1 MKTAIYRDGG
11 LAPTY
16 FPYNFHVNMSRL
28 TALFPIADWL
38 KTYNRQDFNSDL
50 FAGIIT
56 AILLA
61 PQGIAYAI
69 LAGLPPQLGLY
80 ASILPPVLYALFGT
94 SRTLSVGPASI
105 AAIMLASV
113 LNTPGISALGN
124 PVQSALILSAETGL
138 IMMLMA
144 LLRMGGLVN
153 FISHPVL
160 TGFTSGASLLIIGSQ
175 LPQLLG
181 LKPPSCGFDGFC
193 YRDYLLAYNSTTL
206 FIGFAAVLLL
216 VAFGK
221 PLNSLLKTAGVKLSL
236 VIAISKC
243 GPLLTVLLAT
253 VAVSYFGLA
262 VQNKVA
268 VVGLVPPGFPVLS
281 LSFINIEKCRL
292 LLPGAAFIALIAYVE
307 SVAIAKVTANL
318 RGEKIIP
325 NQELIALGAAN
336 LVTAIS
342 GGMPVAGGFSRTMV
356 NFSAGARTQMAM
368 LIAAGIL
375 ALAVIFFSPWF
386 ENIPKAAL
394 AAIILVAIIP
404 LVRLGSIIHTWRY
417 DRGDGIAETVTLLG
431 VLVLGIE
438 EGISL
443 GIILTVVSYLRKTSR
458 PHIAVVG
465 RIPETGHF
473 RNIKRHS
480 VETWQHLLLLRID
493 ESITFA
499 NVNYIGEFITA
510 ELTRQATIKHIILI
524 FTSVSDIDTTALEA
538 LENLNHALRTSGLT
552 LHLSEAKGPV
562 LDKLEKTDF
571 LKQLKPGKVFF
582 HTEDAIKKLA

>member
-1 MKTAIYRDGG
+1 MADSK
-11 LAPTY
+11 L
-16 FPYNFHVNMSRL
+16 NMSRL
-28 TALFPIADWL
+28 TAFLPIAGWL
-38 KTYNRQDFNSDL
+38 KTYTRQDFNSDL

-56 AILLA
+56 AILLV

-94 SRTLSVGPASI
+94 SRTLSVGPVSI
-105 AAIMLASV
+105 AAIMIASA
-113 LNTPGISALGN
+113 LNAPEISVLGN
-124 PVQSALILSAETGL
+124 PVQSALILSAESGL
-138 IMMLMA
+138 ILLLMA

-175 LPQLLG
+175 LPQLAG
-181 LKPPSCGFDGFC
+181 LKSPSCGFDGAC

-206 FIGFAAVLLL
+206 SIGVAAVILLIF
-216 VAFGK
+216 FGK
-221 PLNSLLKTAGVKLSL
+221 PLPSLLKKGGFKLSL
-236 VIAISKC
+236 VTAISKC
-243 GPLLTVLLAT
+243 GPLLTILLT
-253 VAVSYFGLA
+253 TLAVSYFGLTA
-262 VQNKVA
+262 QNNVA
-268 VVGLVPPGFPVLS
+268 VVGLVPSGFPVLG
-281 LSFINIEKCRL
+281 LDFMAIEKWRL
-292 LLPGAAFIALIAYVE
+292 LLPSAAFIALIAYVE

-318 RGEKIIP
+318 RAEKIVP

-404 LVRLGSIIHTWRY
+404 LVRLKIFHPGCY
-417 DRGDGIAETVTLLG
+417 DRGDCAAETVTLLG

-438 EGISL
+438 EGITL
-443 GIILTVVSYLRKTSR
+443 GIILTVANHLRKISR

-465 RIPETGHF
+465 RIPDTEHY
-473 RNIKRHS
+473 RNAKRHS
-480 VETWQHLLLLRID
+480 VETWHHLLLLRID
-493 ESITFA
+493 ESINFA
-499 NVNYIGEFITA
+499 NTDYIESFIA
-510 ELTRQATIKHIILI
+510 SELIQQPDVKHIILI
-524 FTSVSDIDTTALEA
+524 FTSVSDVDTTALEV
-538 LENLNHALRTSGLT
+538 LESVNHALQASQIT
-552 LHLSEAKGPV
+552 LHLSEVKGPV
-562 LDKLEKTDF
+562 LDKLERTDF
-571 LKQLKPGKVFF
+571 LKQLNPGKVFF
-582 HTEDAIKKLA
+582 RTEEAVKELA

>member
-1 MKTAIYRDGG
+1 MTDLQRK
-11 LAPTY
+11 L
-16 FPYNFHVNMSRL
+16 SRL
-28 TALFPIADWL
+28 TDFFPIAGWL
-38 KTYNRQDFNSDL
+38 KTYTRQDFNSDL

-56 AILLA
+56 AILLV

-94 SRTLSVGPASI
+94 SRTLSVGPVSI
-105 AAIMLASV
+105 AAIMIASA
-113 LNTPGISALGN
+113 LNTPEISALGN
-124 PVQSALILSAETGL
+124 LVQSALILSAESGL
-138 IMMLMA
+138 IMLLMA

-175 LPQLLG
+175 LPQLAG
-181 LKPPSCGFDGFC
+181 LKSPSCGFDGAC
-193 YRDYLLAYNSTTL
+193 YRDYLSGYNSSTVI
-206 FIGFAAVLLL
+206 IGVAAL
-216 VAFGK
+216 VMLIAFGK
-221 PLNSLLKTAGVKLSL
+221 PLTSLLKKAGLKLAL
-236 VIAISKC
+236 VTAISKC

-253 VAVSYFGLA
+253 LAVGYFGLTLH
-262 VQNKVA
+262 NKVA
-268 VVGLVPPGFPVLS
+268 VVGVVPAGFPALS
-281 LSFINIEKCRL
+281 LDFIDLQKWRL

-318 RGEKIIP
+318 RGEKIVP
-325 NQELIALGAAN
+325 NQELIALGVAN
-336 LVTAIS
+336 LATAIS

-404 LVRLGSIIHTWRY
+404 LVRLDSIVHTWHY
-417 DRGDGIAETVTLLG
+417 DRGDGIAEIVTLLG

-443 GIILTVVSYLRKTSR
+443 GIILTFISYLRKTSQ

-465 RIPETGHF
+465 RIPETGHY
-473 RNIKRHS
+473 RNIKRHQ
-480 VETWQHLLLLRID
+480 VETWEHLLLLRID

-499 NVNYIGEFITA
+499 NVNFIENFITA
-510 ELTRQATIKHIILI
+510 ELKHQANIKHIILI
-524 FTSVSDIDTTALEA
+524 FTSVSDVDATALEA
-538 LENLNHALRTSGLT
+538 LENLNHALQASGLT
-552 LHLSEAKGPV
+552 MHLSDAKGPV
-562 LDKLEKTDF
+562 LDKLKKTNF
-571 LKQLKPGKVFF
+571 IKQLEPGKVFF
-582 HTEDAIKKLA
+582 HTEDAIKELA

>member
-1 MKTAIYRDGG
+1 MTG
-11 LAPTY
+11 LKS
-16 FPYNFHVNMSRL
+16 HMLRL
-28 TALFPIADWL
+28 LRFFPITEWL
-38 KTYNRQDFNSDL
+38 KTYTRNDFNSDL

-56 AILLA
+56 AILLV

-80 ASILPPVLYALFGT
+80 ASILPPLFYAFLGT
-94 SRTLSVGPASI
+94 SRTLSVGPVSI
-105 AAIMLASV
+105 AAIMIASI
-113 LNTPGISALGN
+113 LTSPEISALGN
-124 PVQSALILSAETGL
+124 PVQSALMLSAETGL
-138 IMMLMA
+138 IMLLMA
-144 LLRMGGLVN
+144 ILRMGGLVN

-160 TGFTSGASLLIIGSQ
+160 TGFTSGASILIISSQ

-181 LKPPSCGFDGFC
+181 LKNPSCGFDSGC
-193 YRDYLLAYNSTTL
+193 YRDYLLGYNLAT
-206 FIGFAAVLLL
+206 LL
-216 VAFGK
+216 VGIAALTLLIAFGK
-221 PLNSLLKTAGVKLSL
+221 PLIALLKKAGCKLSL
-236 VIAISKC
+236 VTAISKC
-243 GPLLTVLLAT
+243 GPLLTVFLAT
-253 VAVSYFGLA
+253 FLVSYFGLNI
-262 VQNKVA
+262 QNNVA
-268 VVGLVPPGFPVLS
+268 VVGKVPVGFPALS
-281 LSFINIEKCRL
+281 LDFISFEKWRL

-318 RGEKIIP
+318 RGEKIVP
-325 NQELIALGAAN
+325 NQELIALGVAN
-336 LVTAIS
+336 LTTAIS

-386 ENIPKAAL
+386 ENIPKTAL

-404 LVRLGSIIHTWRY
+404 LVRLGSIIYTWKY
-417 DRGDGIAETVTLLG
+417 DRGDAIAEIVTLLG

-443 GIILTVVSYLRKTSR
+443 GIILTIISYLRKTSQ

-465 RIPETGHF
+465 RIPNTEHY
-473 RNIKRHS
+473 RNSKRHN
-480 VETWQHLLLLRID
+480 VETWEHLLLLRID

-499 NVNYIGEFITA
+499 NVNFIENFITG
-510 ELTRQATIKHIILI
+510 ELKRQSNIKHIILI

-538 LENLNHALRTSGLT
+538 LENLNHALQAEQIT
-552 LHLSEAKGPV
+552 LHLSEVKGPV
-562 LDKLEKTDF
+562 LDKLARTDF

-582 HTEDAIKKLA
+582 CTEQAIRELA